1 MPELPE
7 VETIRLG
14 LEKYLVGHKIL
25 EVKIN
30 TLNIFTG
37 SASIIKN
44 SKIISVRRF
53 AKVLS
58 IDLSNGNSLLIHVK
72 LTGQLIYRGINL
84 KPTPELSKKVN
95 GGIPGRHTHVIFA
108 LDKNSFLYYNDFRKF
123 GWIKLIKT
131 KDVETSN
138 FIGKLGPEPFKDLTL
153 EKFNLALAKTRSPIK
168 VLIMNQEK
176 IGGIGNIY
184 ANDALLLAKVH
195 PKRPA
200 NSLTQK
206 EQSILFESIIK
217 VLKKGLESG
226 GASELSFVHADGTDG
241 GYQKF
246 FVVYGKQGQLCPVC
260 KKEKI
265 VKIVVGGRGTY
276 FCPNCQKIQ

>member
-30 TLNIFTG
+30 TPNIFTG
-37 SASIIKN
+37 SASVIQN
-44 SKIISVRRF
+44 AKIISVRRF

-58 IDLSNGNSLLIHVK
+58 IDLDNGKSLLIHVK

-95 GGIPGRHTHVIFA
+95 GGIPGRHTHVIFV

-123 GWIKLIKT
+123 GWIKVIKT

-184 ANDALLLAKVH
+184 ANDALLLAKIH

-206 EQSILFESIIK
+206 EQSVLFENIIK

-246 FVVYGKQGQLCPVC
+246 FVSYGKQGQLCPVC